1 MQIKEKRVAAALAAV
16 ELYLQQEEAEAE
28 TQRRM
33 IASEQGP
40 VAAIDPGHW
49 AQAGRLEMMSV
60 RRMMQM
66 RAFSRTR

>member
-1 MQIKEKRVAAALAAV
+1 MQKKEKRVAAALAAV
-16 ELYLQQEEAEAE
+16 QLYLQQEEAEA
-28 TQRRM
+28 RSRM
-33 IASEQGP
+33 DQADQCP
-40 VAAIDPGHW
+40 VAAIDPGYW